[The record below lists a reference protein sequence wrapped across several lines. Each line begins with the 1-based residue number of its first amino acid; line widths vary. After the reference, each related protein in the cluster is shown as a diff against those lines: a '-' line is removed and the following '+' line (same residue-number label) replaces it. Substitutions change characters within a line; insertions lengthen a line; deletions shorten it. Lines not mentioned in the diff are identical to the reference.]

1 MKIIKN
7 GKILDKQGN
16 LVQKDIQIENGL
28 ITKISEN
35 IENPNAKIIDAE
47 GKFISPGFI
56 DVHVHL
62 REPGGEHKE
71 TIATGSMAAAKG
83 GYTTI
88 CPMPNTN
95 PVPDRAER
103 FDDLL
108 KRIQKSAVIKI
119 RPYGAI
125 TEDSKGV
132 KLTNFQVLKE
142 KGAV

>member
-7 GKILDKQGN
+7 GKILDQQGN

-62 REPGGEHKE
+62 REAPWQLQKADIPLSARCQTPIPFPIEPSV
-71 TIATGSMAAAKG
+71 SMI
-83 GYTTI
+83 Y
-88 CPMPNTN
+88 
-95 PVPDRAER
+95 
-103 FDDLL
+103 
-108 KRIQKSAVIKI
+108 
-119 RPYGAI
+119 
-125 TEDSKGV
+125 
-132 KLTNFQVLKE
+132 
-142 KGAV
+142 

>member
-7 GKILDKQGN
+7 GKILDSQGN
-16 LVQKDIQIENGL
+16 LIAKDLLIENGI
-28 ITKISEN
+28 ITEISDKIEKN
-35 IENPNAKIIDAE
+35 NAEIIDVN

-71 TIATGSMAAAKG
+71 TIATGSRAAAKG

-103 FDDLL
+103 F
-108 KRIQKSAVIKI
+108 
-119 RPYGAI
+119 
-125 TEDSKGV
+125 
-132 KLTNFQVLKE
+132 
-142 KGAV
+142 

>member
-1 MKIIKN
+1 MV
-7 GKILDKQGN
+7 LSP
-16 LVQKDIQIENGL
+16 
-28 ITKISEN
+28 KISEN
-35 IENPNAKIIDAE
+35 IENPNAEIIDAE

-108 KRIQKSAVIKI
+108 KRIQKI
-119 RPYGAI
+119 RCHKNKTLWSYYRRLQRR
-125 TEDSKGV
+125 K
-132 KLTNFQVLKE
+132 TN
-142 KGAV
+142 